1 MVKPKIFRTFLL
13 PLCVALSVTAKG
25 RVNWSAGIGHDS
37 TVNVGVGLLTN
48 VAHVRGLS
56 LNVISGHAHKS
67 VGGMQLS
74 GLINISGGATNGF
87 QIAGLSNITAGRQ
100 NGLALSGIVNLTQ
113 GEVYGLQLSGIS
125 NVAGR
130 GVHGLQLSGLM
141 NASGGTTRGLQLS
154 TLSNMSRRLHGLQIA
169 ALTNIGFEGAGG
181 TQIAGATNIIN
192 EGDGILQLAPVNI
205 SMQRLRGL
213 QLGGMNYS
221 GGLRGA
227 QIGIVNIAAGDVG
240 GLQLGIINISQD
252 TTVTKLGLVNVFPGH
267 TRVQMLVYGGNTT
280 KTNVAARFTNRH
292 LYTIIGGG
300 THYMGFS
307 RDFSGSLFY
316 RSGITYHISPRWSL
330 YGDLGYVHIETF
342 EDEADKPKRLYALQ
356 IRAGAEWQM
365 NSKVSFFANTGYS
378 QTRYYHHSRM
388 QNHKPIVELGIAL
401 F

>member
-1 MVKPKIFRTFLL
+1 MILHQIKRLQLLLWCLLL
-13 PLCVALSVTAKG
+13 PMIAEA
-25 RVNWSAGIGHDS
+25 RVNWSVGLGHDS
-37 TVNVGVGLLTN
+37 TVNVGMGLMTN
-48 VAHVRGLS
+48 VARVQGLS
-56 LNVISGHAHKS
+56 LNVISGHAHRS

-74 GLINISGGATNGF
+74 GLINISGGATSGL

-100 NGLALSGIVNLTQ
+100 SGMALSGIVNLTQ

-154 TLSNMSRRLHGLQIA
+154 GLSNMSRRLHGLQIA

-192 EGDGILQLAPVNI
+192 EGNGIMQLALVNI

-213 QLGGMNYS
+213 QLGSVNYS

-227 QIGIVNIAAGDVG
+227 QIGMVNIAAGDVG
-240 GLQLGIINISQD
+240 GLQLGIINISKD

-316 RSGITYHISPRWSL
+316 RTGITYHISPRWSL

-342 EDEADKPKRLYALQ
+342 EDEADKPDRLYALQ
-356 IRAGAEWQM
+356 IRGGAEWQM
-365 NSKVSFFANTGYS
+365 NSKISFFANAGYS
-378 QTRYYHHSRM
+378 QTRYYDRSRM

>member
-1 MVKPKIFRTFLL
+1 MIKPKIFRTLL
-13 PLCVALSVTAKG
+13 LILCVFFSVMVRA
-25 RVNWSAGIGHDS
+25 RVNWSVGLGHDS
-37 TVNVGVGLLTN
+37 TVNAGVGLLTN
-48 VAHVRGLS
+48 VARIQGFS
-56 LNVISGHAHKS
+56 LNIISGHAHRQ
-67 VGGMQLS
+67 VDGMQLS
-74 GLINISGGATNGF
+74 GLINISGGATNGLY
-87 QIAGLSNITAGRQ
+87 IAGLSNITAGRQ
-100 NGLALSGIVNLTQ
+100 NGMAIAGIVNLTQ
-113 GEVYGLQLSGIS
+113 DKVYGLQLGGIS

-130 GVHGLQLSGLM
+130 GVYGLQLSGLM
-141 NASGGTTRGLQLS
+141 NASGGLTRGLQLS
-154 TLSNMSRRLHGLQIA
+154 ALSNMSRRLHGLQIA

-192 EGDGILQLAPVNI
+192 EGDGIMQLGLVNI

-213 QLGGMNYS
+213 QLGGLNYS

-227 QIGIVNIAAGDVG
+227 QIGMVNIAAGDVG
-240 GLQLGIINISQD
+240 GLQLGIINISRD

-292 LYTIIGGG
+292 LYTIVGGG

-316 RSGITYHISPRWSL
+316 RSGLTYHISPRWSL

-342 EDEADKPKRLYALQ
+342 EDEADKPERLYALQ

-365 NSKVSFFANTGYS
+365 NHKVSFFANTGYS
-378 QTRYYHHSRM
+378 WTHYYNRSRM

>member
-1 MVKPKIFRTFLL
+1 MVKSKIFRTLLL
-13 PLCVALSVTAKG
+13 PLFVALSIRATA
-25 RVNWSAGIGHDS
+25 RVNWSVGIGHDS

-56 LNVISGHAHKS
+56 LNVISGHAHRS

-141 NASGGTTRGLQLS
+141 NASGGTTRGLQFS
-154 TLSNMSRRLHGLQIA
+154 ALSNMSRRLHGLQIA

-342 EDEADKPKRLYALQ
+342 EDEADKPERLYALQ

>member
-1 MVKPKIFRTFLL
+1 MVKLKIFRTLLL
-13 PLCVALSVTAKG
+13 PLCVALSVTATA
-25 RVNWSAGIGHDS
+25 RVNWSVGIGHDS

-48 VAHVRGLS
+48 VAQVRGLS

-74 GLINISGGATNGF
+74 GLINISGGTTNGF

-141 NASGGTTRGLQLS
+141 NASGGTTRGLQFS
-154 TLSNMSRRLHGLQIA
+154 ALSNMSRRLHGLQIA

-342 EDEADKPKRLYALQ
+342 EDEADKPERLYALQ